1 MNAFKAV
8 STRSGYWMD
17 YETNRHNKRRSRRKA
32 RHVLN
37 SGKNFQKI
45 LLEAIDKAG

>member
-8 STRSGYWMD
+8 SAVSTRHGYWTD
-17 YETNRHNKRRSRRKA
+17 FETNRHNKARSRRKA

-37 SGKNFQKI
+37 KVT
-45 LLEAIDKAG
+45 KAELNALVKGA